1 MPRRISDTSMFLQ
14 AVRNVQMNR
23 SAVASLQLQ
32 VSSGKRINSLGDDPG
47 DAAQVLGLRRSTA
60 RLDQFQRNIDAAKGL
75 LEPAES
81 TLKSVTDVLTR
92 LRELAVSADVETS
105 QFDKIRPEVEA
116 LFDEVMRLANTK
128 VGSRYIFGGF
138 DTATAP
144 FTKTGSFT
152 PGVSAPP
159 PSIAY
164 GGDSGAMQ
172 IDIGESAQVQGNIP
186 GNALFLGDTDGDGSF
201 PDTGRVN
208 IFGVISN
215 LRNALDQ
222 ASPNG
227 VFAEI
232 GNLDIALD
240 QVVETRGAI
249 GARLNR
255 LEITES
261 QLLSLKGTLE
271 ARRSDLEDSDS
282 IETITELANQQN
294 TLEAS
299 LAVIGRT
306 IQPSILDFLR

>member
-1 MPRRISDTSMFLQ
+1 MPTRISDTSMFLQ
-14 AVRNVQMNR
+14 AVRNVQRNR

-32 VSSGKRINSLGDDPG
+32 ISSGKRINSLGDDPG
-47 DAAQVLGLRRSTA
+47 DAARVLGLRRATA
-60 RLDQFQRNIDAAKGL
+60 RLDQFERNIQAANGM

-81 TLKSVTDVLTR
+81 ALKSVTDVLIR
-92 LRELAVSADVETS
+92 LRELAVSADVETAE
-105 QFDKIRPEVEA
+105 FDSIRPEVEA

-128 VGSRYIFGGF
+128 VGQRYIFGGF

-144 FTKTGSFT
+144 FTKTGAFT
-152 PGVSAPP
+152 PGVAAPP

-164 GGDSGAMQ
+164 GGDNGALQ
-172 IDIGESAQVQGNIP
+172 IDIGESARVQGNIP
-186 GNALFLGDTDGDGSF
+186 GDALFLGYTNGDGTF
-201 PDTGRVN
+201 PDAGRVN

-222 ASPNG
+222 SNPDG

-232 GNLDIALD
+232 GNLDTALD

-261 QLLSLKGTLE
+261 QLQSLRGTLE
-271 ARRSDLEDSDS
+271 ARRSDLEDSDT